1 MAVPARDRG
10 PEAGEDLETR
20 REREGLCS
28 GVREAPR
35 VSVQPEHP
43 LEESSLLPTGPRVP
57 ELVDGTS
64 TGCSRKRG
72 CGRTG
77 LSAHLHTGV
86 QGGEGQS
93 GAPSAWDHAWVQRPP
108 LLPPPS
114 PRVRCSLTF
123 NILPRRPVSFPPGLA
138 PSVRDQVPPPPDAA
152 GRRGRGRGPTR
163 PCAQTVSWKS
173 VSSDGKPAP
182 ARRRVASATGAR
194 GGGRAAP
201 PCVLWSSSLARW
213 TGERTGLQ
221 VLLVHIAPSPRV
233 ATGDGRSLQRT
244 RPGRASEMGRG
255 RGRLRAA
262 RNRGTGA
269 GSSPGRRLCSSRNPG
284 DFPPGSTSG
293 EKGS

>member
-1 MAVPARDRG
+1 MLSFATSQAQTAVPARDRG
-10 PEAGEDLETR
+10 PEAGEGLETR

-28 GVREAPR
+28 IAREAPG
-35 VSVQPEHP
+35 VSVQLEHP
-43 LEESSLLPTGPRVP
+43 LEESGLLPTGPRVP

-114 PRVRCSLTF
+114 PRVHCSLTF

-152 GRRGRGRGPTR
+152 GRRGFPLAHALRRFPGSPSPQTESQLPPGAGSRR
-163 PCAQTVSWKS
+163 PLALV
-173 VSSDGKPAP
+173 V
-182 ARRRVASATGAR
+182 
-194 GGGRAAP
+194 GGGRP
-201 PCVLWSSSLARW
+201 PLAF
-213 TGERTGLQ
+213 
-221 VLLVHIAPSPRV
+221 S
-233 ATGDGRSLQRT
+233 GRPAWPAG
-244 RPGRASEMGRG
+244 PGRGQACRCFLCTLRPPPESPLETVALCRG
-255 RGRLRAA
+255 LAPAGPRRWE
-262 RNRGTGA
+262 GA
-269 GSSPGRRLCSSRNPG
+269 VAG
-284 DFPPGSTSG
+284 
-293 EKGS
+293 